1 MLVPSYI
8 AVLSISLDIM
18 VEVLRGKQEETEP
31 AALTLDAALT
41 GLSILGLFHDEAA
54 IDEGCS
60 LNAAAADTIAQVAGG

>member
-1 MLVPSYI
+1 MVLVPSYVTI
-8 AVLSISLDIM
+8 VSVSLDIM

-54 IDEGCS
+54 IDEGC
-60 LNAAAADTIAQVAGG
+60 A